1 MSTRVFCYNRQI
13 QPECEEDLKER
24 FGAYG
29 EIVSFVLKPSFIL
42 VNYASSVS
50 ATEAILS
57 ENKKE
62 YKGHLSEVREASK
75 KPKLNPKYDAPQIRS
90 SYNSSVSTQGRVIQ
104 TLISQPPVYAPPMPQ
119 PSPWHPYPA
128 YHPAPQHYQP
138 VPPTIFSQPPP
149 NFRPSVPV
157 EQNVKSTPAV
167 TVNDVGIICFNPL
180 CRTYVEQL
188 DGQIRLMGLKVDI
201 LFPDSTMSTSTVLGI
216 HILTLRQYMA
226 QS

>member
-1 MSTRVFCYNRQI
+1 MTTRVFCYNRQI
-13 QPECEEDLKER
+13 QPECEEELKER

-42 VNYASSVS
+42 IKYASSVS

-62 YKGHLSEVREASK
+62 YKGHPSEVREASK
-75 KPKLNPKYDAPQIRS
+75 KAKLNPKYDAPQISS
-90 SYNSSVSTQGRVIQ
+90 SYSYQLSVPTQGRAIQ
-104 TLISQPPVYAPPMPQ
+104 TWMTEPPAYAPPMPQ
-119 PSPWHPYPA
+119 PSPWQPYPS
-128 YHPAPQHYQP
+128 YHPAPQQYQP
-138 VPPTIFSQPPP
+138 PPTIFSQPPP
-149 NFRPSVPV
+149 NFRPIVPV
-157 EQNVKSTPAV
+157 ERNVKSTPAI

-188 DGQIRLMGLKVDI
+188 DGQIRLMGLKVEI

-216 HILTLRQYMA
+216 YIIYILSLRQ
-226 QS
+226 